1 MKTNILCVVVLY
13 GNRLHESVSYRAV
26 RSQAGACGADVAFSV
41 HDYSPEA
48 DPEAVRSEEVV
59 YRHCPEN
66 RGLGTAYNAAAEY
79 ASKNGISWLLLLDQ
93 DTELSDGFLRA
104 YVDAIGSHP
113 DTEVFVPQVLLPDG
127 DFLSPMRRWKKQR
140 RPLVAGGCYP
150 LGRYAVI
157 NSGMCVATQ
166 LFLRS
171 GGYNEKVWLD
181 FSDTQFVRRLVRA
194 GTSRF
199 YLLTCACT
207 QNFSSEERDRSA
219 LKRRYEIYLDCARNC
234 EFIDWSDCL
243 FRLQSVLSHTLML
256 TFRTHD
262 AYFLR
267 KFFFNYILRK

>member
-1 MKTNILCVVVLY
+1 MKINILCVVVLY
-13 GNRLHESVSYRAV
+13 GKRLHESVSYRAA
-26 RSQAGACGADVAFSV
+26 RAQAGACGADVAFYV
-41 HDYSPEA
+41 HDNSPEA
-48 DPEAVRSEEVV
+48 DPGFVSASGMI

-66 RGLGTAYNAAAEY
+66 KGLSAAYNAAAEY
-79 ASKNGISWLLLLDQ
+79 ASKNGIRWLLLLDQ

-140 RPLVAGGCYP
+140 RPLAAGSRYP

-157 NSGMCVATQ
+157 NSGMCISTR
-166 LFLRS
+166 LFLLS

-181 FSDTQFVRRLVRA
+181 FSDTQFVRRMLRA

-199 YLLTCACT
+199 FLLRCACT
-207 QNFSSEERDRSA
+207 QNFSNTEQSRSA
-219 LKRRYEIYLDCARNC
+219 LKRRYEIYIGCARNC
-234 EFIDWSDCL
+234 EYIDLNDRV

-256 TFRTHD
+256 TLRTHD
-262 AYFLR
+262 TYFLR